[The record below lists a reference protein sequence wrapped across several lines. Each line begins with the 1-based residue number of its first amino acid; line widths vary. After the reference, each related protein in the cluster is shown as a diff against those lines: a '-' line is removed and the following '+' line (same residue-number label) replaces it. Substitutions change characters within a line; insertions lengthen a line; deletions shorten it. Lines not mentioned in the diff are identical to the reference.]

1 MRSFFD
7 LVGFEYKKIFKRKG
21 SIISLVIIA
30 VLTVVCP
37 VLILIGNVYIDGEP
51 VETYYQAMIKDR
63 EYARVLSGRYI
74 DETLVREVKE
84 AYSKVSAVGGNE
96 LYSIP
101 EYQEHARPYSGVYY
115 ILNTVYTA
123 YGNRARQVINLTEEE
138 MQSFYQIRHG
148 EVLNWIDTLHISSK
162 SKDKLIQLDSEI
174 EIPFVYSYSDAYWR
188 FFAIMSSTGIFGAFA
203 VAVCLAPM
211 FAGEYGTGADQ
222 LILSSKFGKNKII
235 TAKLFT
241 GVSFCAVLYLIMIA
255 LTYLVCCGIYG
266 LDGGNAPVQLWAPF
280 CIYPFTMWQAAA
292 VYSICILFAAILV
305 CTLTLLLSSI
315 FKSPFGVI
323 IIISLLIFVPMMF
336 RVPSNTVLMNLYRLL
351 PSNMM
356 SDWAVLIE
364 YTTYEVFGMTIMP
377 CVFMPLF
384 AVLTTGIILPF
395 AYRAFKNHQI
405 G

>member
-21 SIISLVIIA
+21 SIITLVIIA

-138 MQSFYQIRHG
+138 MQSFY
-148 EVLNWIDTLHISSK
+148 
-162 SKDKLIQLDSEI
+162 
-174 EIPFVYSYSDAYWR
+174 
-188 FFAIMSSTGIFGAFA
+188 
-203 VAVCLAPM
+203 
-211 FAGEYGTGADQ
+211 
-222 LILSSKFGKNKII
+222 
-235 TAKLFT
+235 
-241 GVSFCAVLYLIMIA
+241 
-255 LTYLVCCGIYG
+255 
-266 LDGGNAPVQLWAPF
+266 
-280 CIYPFTMWQAAA
+280 
-292 VYSICILFAAILV
+292 
-305 CTLTLLLSSI
+305 
-315 FKSPFGVI
+315 
-323 IIISLLIFVPMMF
+323 
-336 RVPSNTVLMNLYRLL
+336 
-351 PSNMM
+351 
-356 SDWAVLIE
+356 
-364 YTTYEVFGMTIMP
+364 
-377 CVFMPLF
+377 
-384 AVLTTGIILPF
+384 
-395 AYRAFKNHQI
+395 
-405 G
+405 